1 MTSKQRAYLR
11 GLASTMAPIAHVGK
25 ASITPE
31 VIASIREAI
40 DKRELVKVAILK
52 NCFDDPREIAEIVAQ
67 RTRSEVV
74 DVIGKKFVLFKQARE
89 NSRYELPG
97 KDKKHG

>member
-11 GLASTMAPIAHVGK
+11 GLASTMDPICHVGK

-31 VIASIREAI
+31 VVESIREAI
-40 DKRELVKVAILK
+40 DKRELVKIAVLK
-52 NCFDDPREIAEIVAQ
+52 NCFDDPKEIAQLVAE

-74 DVIGKKFVLFKQARE
+74 HVIGKKFVLFKQAKE
-89 NSRYELPG
+89 NSKIELP
-97 KDKKHG
+97 K

>member
-1 MTSKQRAYLR
+1 MTSKERAYLK
-11 GLASTMAPIAHVGK
+11 GIASKIEPICHVGK

-31 VIASIREAI
+31 IIENIREAI

-52 NCFDDPREIAEIVAQ
+52 NCFDDTREIANLVAE

-74 DVIGKKFVLFKQARE
+74 QVIGKKFVLFKQARE
-89 NSRYELPG
+89 NSKIEFP
-97 KDKKHG
+97 K

>member
-11 GLASTMAPIAHVGK
+11 GLASNIDPIAHVGK

-40 DKRELVKVAILK
+40 DKRELVKVSVLK
-52 NCFDDPREIAEIVAQ
+52 NCFDDPRDIADLVAL
-67 RTRSEVV
+67 RTHSEVV
-74 DVIGKKFVLFKQARE
+74 TVIGKKFVLFKQARE
-89 NSRYELPG
+89 NSKIELP
-97 KDKKHG
+97 

>member
-1 MTSKQRAYLR
+1 MTSKQRAYLKV
-11 GLASTMAPIAHVGK
+11 LASTMDPICHVGK

-31 VIASIREAI
+31 VIESIREAI

-52 NCFDDPREIAEIVAQ
+52 NCFDDPKEIAQLVAE

-74 DVIGKKFVLFKQARE
+74 QVIGKKFVLFKQAKE
-89 NSRYELPG
+89 ISKIELP
-97 KDKKHG
+97 K